1 MKNFVFFFEEKVC
14 CVLCPQGIVGW
25 IFHCVRNVITLDS
38 ILPSLFRT
46 QMRESSS
53 SLQIMGTNQKKG
65 KGEIQVREQ
74 CCLNPGLLKAF
85 FVQP

>member
-1 MKNFVFFFEEKVC
+1 
-14 CVLCPQGIVGW
+14 
-25 IFHCVRNVITLDS
+25 
-38 ILPSLFRT
+38 
-46 QMRESSS
+46 MRESSS